1 MSGVDT
7 RPHVDAAPADVAPEA
22 PQTLAAAGLSV
33 DLIVQLLLKSLH
45 MSGDLRG
52 VDLAERLGL
61 SFTALG
67 PAFDQLKAQQLTE
80 VVGASTLGPPS
91 YMYRITQAGRE
102 RAIMFLEANKYTG
115 VAPVPLDQYHRY
127 MAAVRTRSNVLLTRR
142 DVERAFAHL
151 VMTPAMLDQI
161 GPAVSAGHSLFVYG
175 PPGNGKTMLSQA
187 IRDLL
192 VGDLFVPHAIEVG
205 GSIVQVFDPVTHT
218 PRPVAPS
225 SSLIEAADPVD
236 RRWVRCRRPL
246 VMVGGELTL
255 EALDLSYN
263 PVSGFYRAPIQLVAN
278 GGVLVVDDF
287 GRQQCAPQAL
297 LNRWIT
303 PLESRIDFLM
313 LQSGQKFEIPFM
325 VLLVLATNVRPA
337 ELVDEAFL
345 RRIRYKVHA
354 EGPSRTDFARIFE
367 NCCRDLDIPYD
378 PALVAHLL
386 DVVYPP
392 RKIVPRGCHPRD
404 LIKHALELA
413 RYLEQPRRVTVSL
426 LDAACNSYF
435 VDAKAADDGY
445 GPAVVTR

>member
-7 RPHVDAAPADVAPEA
+7 RTDVDAAPAEIAPQAPE
-22 PQTLAAAGLSV
+22 TLVAAGLSV

-61 SFTALG
+61 SFPALS

-80 VVGASTLGPPS
+80 VVGASALGPPS
-91 YMYRITQAGRE
+91 YVYRITQAGRE
-102 RAIMFLEANKYTG
+102 RAIMFLESNKYTG
-115 VAPVPLDQYHRY
+115 VAPVPLEQYQRY
-127 MAAVRTRSNVLLTRR
+127 MAAVRARSGHVLTRR
-142 DVERAFAHL
+142 EVEQAFAHL
-151 VMTPAMLDQI
+151 VMTQAMLDQI

-192 VGDLFVPHAIEVG
+192 VGDLYVPHAIEVG

-218 PRPVAPS
+218 PLPAPV
-225 SSLIEAADPVD
+225 SSLLVESARTD

-255 EALDLSYN
+255 EGLDLSYN
-263 PVSGFYRAPIQLVAN
+263 PISGFYRAPIQLVAN

-287 GRQQCAPQAL
+287 GRQQCSPQAL

-303 PLESRIDFLM
+303 PLESRVDFLM
-313 LQSGQKFEIPFM
+313 LQSGQKFDIPFM

-367 NCCRDLDIPYD
+367 NCCRDLEIPYD
-378 PALVAHLL
+378 PAHVAHLL
-386 DVVYPP
+386 DDVYPP

-413 RYLEQPRRVTVSL
+413 RYLEQPRRVTVPL
-426 LDAACNSYF
+426 LDAACSSYF